1 MSCLNRMGPNI
12 IFDKS
17 FLQSLNTDESVWLDM
32 FFTTNITPLFFIET
46 LADLEK
52 EVSKG
57 RTPEQVVGNLAT
69 KTPDWSAVANTHH
82 RTILWGEL
90 IGEGIVDMQFG
101 RPLVSG
107 GTYTLLNGKR
117 GVIFEQPPEEE
128 ALGRWQRGE
137 FLQLERQQAKMWRR
151 ELSLISPD
159 AQQRVFEGWYGAN
172 KPTTLSMV
180 KAAADSVIDG
190 MNGKDALSFGLALLD
205 VALEPQTEVVQR
217 WEAAGTPA
225 LSTFAPY
232 FRHVLGVELFFYYA
246 RSANLISERITN
258 KVDIDYLYYLPFC
271 MVFASNDKLHRATVP
286 LFKRSDQSFVW
297 GFDLKTDIGRLDQ
310 HYDALPD
317 EVKAKGLCHFASQ
330 PPPDPSFLV
339 TQLWDSHMRADWR
352 KPKTPIRKDTDSAY
366 EAEILAKIRQAVDN
380 AETNPASADT
390 QSDDVD
396 FIVTKH
402 YPSGEKGKWKRFPP
416 EVDQAKGESS
426 E

>member
-1 MSCLNRMGPNI
+1 MGPNI

-17 FLQSLNTDESVWLDM
+17 FLQCLNTDEAVWLDM
-32 FFTTNITPLFFIET
+32 FFTTNITPLFFIEM

-57 RTPEQVVGNLAT
+57 RTPERVVGNLAT

-82 RTILWGEL
+82 QTILWGEL
-90 IGEGIVDMQFG
+90 TGEGIVDMQFG

-107 GTYTLLNGKR
+107 GTRTLLDGKK
-117 GVIFEQPPEEE
+117 GVVIEQSPEEE
-128 ALGRWQRGE
+128 ALGRWQQGE

-151 ELSLISPD
+151 ELSLISPE
-159 AQQRVFEGWYGAN
+159 AQRKIFAGWYGAN

-180 KAAADSVIDG
+180 KSAADSVIDG
-190 MNGKDALSFGLALLD
+190 MNGKTALSFGLSLLG
-205 VALEPQTEVVQR
+205 VQPEAQAEVIQR
-217 WEAAGTPA
+217 WEGEGAPA
-225 LSTFAPY
+225 LSVFAPY
-232 FRHVLGVELFFYYA
+232 FRYVFGIELFFYYA
-246 RSANLISERITN
+246 RSADLISERITN

-297 GFDLKTDIGRLDQ
+297 GFDLKSDLGHLDQ

-317 EVKAKGLCHFASQ
+317 AVKAKGLCHFASQ

-352 KPKTPIRKDTDSAY
+352 KPSTPTRKDSDSAC
-366 EAEILAKIRQAVDN
+366 EAEILAKIRRAVDN
-380 AETNPASADT
+380 AKTNPAPADN
-390 QSDDVD
+390 QSDNVD

-402 YPSGEKGKWKRFPP
+402 YPLGKKGKWKRFPP
-416 EVDQAKGESS
+416 EIDQAKGESS